1 MDVEEIYQVLYRSL
15 DINSSERVSNNSRN
29 ADEREREIERR
40 MLSDEDRFIP
50 VVDNEREMHLLY
62 VVKVSELQQY
72 LQVHQTLTEEN

>member
-40 MLSDEDRFIP
+40 MLSDKDRFIP